1 VTQLEPQRLRATLAE
16 ATSVMVDDLHA
27 LVECESPSSDLAA
40 LTRCADVVSGIGAR
54 LLGALPRRVVI
65 DGRPHLQW
73 RFGEP
78 TRVLLLGHFD
88 TVWPLGSLREHPFRV
103 VDGRA
108 TGPGSFDMKAGLVQ
122 LLHALSVLP
131 ALAGVEVMLTAD
143 EEIGAP
149 TSRPIIERSA
159 RQVRAALILE
169 GSADGALKVAR
180 KGISHYTVHVLGRA
194 AHAGLDPHKGVN
206 AAVEIAHQVLAIAK
220 LGDADAGTT
229 VTPAVVRAGT
239 TANTVPAAARVSVD
253 VRANSVEE
261 QQRVRREL
269 AALSPHVPGA
279 QVWVEDGAEHPPMT
293 RTASRDLFAQAQ
305 QAADLLG
312 LAPLRGVAV
321 GGASD
326 GNLTAGVGTP
336 TLDGLGAVGGGAH
349 ADDEHVSIAAMP
361 ERAALVS
368 LLTAQ
373 VQRGEAA

>member
-1 VTQLEPQRLRATLAE
+1 LNE
-16 ATSVMVDDLHA
+16 ATSVMVDDLRA
-27 LVECESPSSDLAA
+27 LVECESPSSDLPA
-40 LTRCADVVSGIGAR
+40 LARCADVVSGIGAR
-54 LLGALPRRVVI
+54 LLGEPPRRVVV
-65 DGRPHLQW
+65 DGRPHLRWQ
-73 RFGEP
+73 FGEP

-88 TVWPLGSLREHPFRV
+88 TVWPRGSLRDHPFQV

-131 ALAGVEVMLTAD
+131 SLTGVEVLLTAD
-143 EEIGAP
+143 EELGAP
-149 TSRPIIERSA
+149 TSRPIIEGSA
-159 RQVRAALILE
+159 RRAGAALILE
-169 GSADGALKVAR
+169 GSAAGSLKVAR
-180 KGISHYTVHVLGRA
+180 KGISLYTVHARGRA

-206 AAVEIAHQVLAIAK
+206 AAVEIAHQVLAIAQ

-229 VTPAVVRAGT
+229 VTPAVMQAGT
-239 TANTVPAAARVSVD
+239 TANTVPATARVSVD
-253 VRANSVEE
+253 VRANTVAE
-261 QQRVRREL
+261 QQRVRGQL
-269 AALSPHVPGA
+269 AALAPHLPGA

-293 RTASRDLFAQAQ
+293 LAASRDLFARAQ
-305 QAADLLG
+305 QAAEQLE
-312 LAPLRGVAV
+312 LAPLSGVAV

-349 ADDEHVSIAAMP
+349 ADDEHVTVAAMP

-373 VQRGEAA
+373 VQQNGAP

>member
-1 VTQLEPQRLRATLAE
+1 
-16 ATSVMVDDLHA
+16 MVDDLRA

-54 LLGALPRRVVI
+54 LLGAPPRRLVI
-65 DGRPHLQW
+65 EGRPHLQW

-88 TVWPLGSLREHPFRV
+88 TVWPRGSLRDHPFRV

-108 TGPGSFDMKAGLVQ
+108 TGPGSFDMKAGLAGLVQ
-122 LLHALSVLP
+122 LMHALSVLP
-131 ALAGVEVMLTAD
+131 ALAGVEVLLTAD

-159 RQVRAALILE
+159 RQARAALILE

-180 KGISHYTVHVLGRA
+180 KGISQYTVHVLGRA

-206 AAVEIAHQVLAIAK
+206 AAVEIAHQVLAIAQ

-229 VTPAVVRAGT
+229 VTPAVLQAGT
-239 TANTVPAAARVSVD
+239 TANTVPATARVSVD
-253 VRANSVEE
+253 VRANTVEE

-269 AALSPHVPGA
+269 AALSPHLPGA
-279 QVWVEDGAEHPPMT
+279 QVCVEDGAEHPPMT
-293 RTASRDLFAQAQ
+293 RAASRDLFARAQ
-305 QAADLLG
+305 QAADELG

-368 LLTAQ
+368 LLTAELQ
-373 VQRGEAA
+373 T